1 MAVCAARSES
11 GDSFQMRGALSVAAG
26 VSIHAVGRGA
36 TSVRALVMPWLARFQ
51 STRPYG
57 ARPGAP
63 ARRHR
68 PPYRFN
74 PRARTGRDPRGCAKT
89 AHRAGFN
96 PRARTGRDSP
106 LPLHRSLSGV
116 SIHAPARGATKDDGD
131 ERGAAKFQSMR
142 PHGARLGLKER
153 NLTPAQFQST
163 RPHGARRR
171 APVGIASGLQFQSTR
186 PHGARHPLMSRMH
199 KPDPFQSTRPH
210 GARPHACDHS
220 REHRHVSIHAPAR
233 GATRGDNLDHKRPQV
248 SIHAPAR
255 GATSLSSALAAL
267 KSFQST
273 RPHGARRD
281 NQAGTTVDELF
292 QSTRP
297 HGARRGPTPL
307 HRFAGAVSIHA
318 PARGATFATTTPTLS
333 RSCFNPRARTG
344 RDLHRSR
351 HAPLAHRFNPRARTG
366 RDLLQG
372 LAHLEHAVSIHAP
385 ARGATRRSW
394 RASGRWWSFNP
405 RARTGRDPKRWRRR
419 RPSAGFNPRART
431 GRDQACVK
439 RRYES
444 SSFQSTRPH
453 GARLDAQPVAG
464 ILWAVSIHAP
474 ARGATSAA
482 AQPPQGD
489 RSFNPRARTG
499 RDMTP
504 SRLRGCLFPFQSTR
518 PHGAR
523 RVGRAPVF
531 RERGF
536 NPRARTGRDDP
547 GAVVP

>member
-142 PHGARLGLKER
+142 PHGARLGIKER

-385 ARGATRRSW
+385 ARGATSTAMRSP
-394 RASGRWWSFNP
+394 GCTTSFNP
-405 RARTGRDPKRWRRR
+405 RARTGRDHCAALPRWL
-419 RPSAGFNPRART
+419 SH
-431 GRDQACVK
+431 V
-439 RRYES
+439 
-444 SSFQSTRPH
+444 FQSTRPH
-453 GARLDAQPVAG
+453 GARLEDIGPPVIAG
-464 ILWAVSIHAP
+464 AVSIHAP
-474 ARGATSAA
+474 ARGATTDTCNYVFYK
-482 AQPPQGD
+482 Q
-489 RSFNPRARTG
+489 
-499 RDMTP
+499 
-504 SRLRGCLFPFQSTR
+504 FQSTR

-523 RVGRAPVF
+523 RGTYRAISPL
-531 RERGF
+531 
-536 NPRARTGRDDP
+536 
-547 GAVVP
+547 

>member
-1 MAVCAARSES
+1 
-11 GDSFQMRGALSVAAG
+11 
-26 VSIHAVGRGA
+26 
-36 TSVRALVMPWLARFQ
+36 MPWLARFQ

-68 PPYRFN
+68 PPYRFNPRARTGRAASCGSPPRRGARFNPRARTGRDHGSDTHEFIVVCFN

-142 PHGARLGLKER
+142 PHGARLGIKER

-233 GATRGDNLDHKRPQV
+233 GATRTN
-248 SIHAPAR
+248 
-255 GATSLSSALAAL
+255 ATSSVCWRCFNPRARTGRDRGL
-267 KSFQST
+267 
-273 RPHGARRD
+273 RRD
-281 NQAGTTVDELF
+281 
-292 QSTRP
+292 SSRRP
-297 HGARRGPTPL
+297 R
-307 HRFAGAVSIHA
+307 
-318 PARGATFATTTPTLS
+318 
-333 RSCFNPRARTG
+333 FNPRARTG

-431 GRDQACVK
+431 GRDMTAICSQQA
-439 RRYES
+439 
-444 SSFQSTRPH
+444 T
-453 GARLDAQPVAG
+453 G
-464 ILWAVSIHAP
+464 VSIHAP
-474 ARGATSAA
+474 ARGATKHFGVVVPVQLVSIHAPA
-482 AQPPQGD
+482 RGATCCCGSCRSTWAPFQSTRPHGARPGMITFLRGRVKFQSTRPHGA
-489 RSFNPRARTG
+489 RPGRVRSIACHWPFQSTRPHGARPAGPATTSISSSFNPRARTG
-499 RDMTP
+499 RDASRAVP
-504 SRLRGCLFPFQSTR
+504 SWTR
-518 PHGAR
+518 SS
-523 RVGRAPVF
+523 
-531 RERGF
+531 F
-536 NPRARTGRDDP
+536 NPRARTGRDRRKRREH
-547 GAVVP
+547 GAGVVSIHAPARGATIRA